1 MPDMKEIIFATQNSH
16 KVEEIRAALNDDL
29 SIVTLGE
36 AGLFIEIPEP
46 FDTLEQNAMEK
57 ARVIHQLTGKNCFG
71 EDTGLEV
78 DALQG
83 EPGVKSARYAGEER
97 DFKKNTEKLLYKLR
111 DEENRR
117 AKFRTVIALILDN
130 ESHYFEGVCEGN
142 ILEAPHGDMGFG
154 YDPVFQPTGASKSF
168 AEMTTHE
175 KNKYSHRRKAMDQL
189 VNFLREKQG
198 LRQS

>member
-1 MPDMKEIIFATQNSH
+1 MKEIIFATQNSH
-16 KVEEIRAALNDDL
+16 KVEEIRAALNNDL
-29 SIVTLGE
+29 SIITLGE
-36 AGLFIEIPEP
+36 AGVFIDIPEP

-78 DALQG
+78 DALLG

-97 DFKKNTEKLLYKLR
+97 DFAMNTEKLLGRLK
-111 DEENRR
+111 DVEDRR
-117 AKFRTVIALILDN
+117 AKFRTIIALILDN
-130 ESHYFEGVCEGN
+130 EPHYFEGICEGS
-142 ILEAPHGDMGFG
+142 ILEAPRGDMGFG
-154 YDPVFQPTGASKSF
+154 YDPVFQPAGAYKSF

-189 VNFLREKQG
+189 VNFLKEK
-198 LRQS
+198 SA